1 MSKYSWTK
9 YNYKNEILAK
19 KIIKYNRA
27 NKINFVEKG
36 IYNHVRD
43 ILCLG
48 MLIGKK
54 KNKTNFL
61 DYGSNLLALS
71 NLVSKINLKTFN
83 IYIYNPFSKK
93 KITKSLFKVSIIQ
106 NKKKLK
112 NKIFDVI
119 NFGSCIQY
127 MEDFRIIENFLN
139 LSKLST
145 VIITHTPLT
154 LNNKYISK
162 QSNHKNLN
170 QTIHNYTSILSFF
183 KKKKFKLIF
192 KSRNEDKYIACTN
205 KKPKTYSLNLIFTK
219 KQ

>member
-9 YNYKNEILAK
+9 YNHKNEILAK

-93 KITKSLFKVSIIQ
+93 KNYQK
-106 NKKKLK
+106 
-112 NKIFDVI
+112 
-119 NFGSCIQY
+119 
-127 MEDFRIIENFLN
+127 
-139 LSKLST
+139 
-145 VIITHTPLT
+145 PL
-154 LNNKYISK
+154 
-162 QSNHKNLN
+162 
-170 QTIHNYTSILSFF
+170 
-183 KKKKFKLIF
+183 
-192 KSRNEDKYIACTN
+192 
-205 KKPKTYSLNLIFTK
+205 
-219 KQ
+219 